1 MFEDACA
8 LEGSLAPTPP
18 GAERRGAVRY
28 VGNRALL
35 CDVTVGEGGERWTA
49 RIHDVSATGIG
60 LLLSRRPERGT
71 ILTLR
76 FRPPTDQL
84 VPPLEACVIHATRE
98 HPASPF
104 VVGCAFANVLGPEE
118 LQALL

>member
-1 MFEDACA
+1 MSEDTFVP
-8 LEGSLAPTPP
+8 EGELAPLPP

-35 CDVTVGEGGERWTA
+35 CDVMGGEPGERWTA

-60 LLLSRRPERGT
+60 LLLSRGPERGT

-76 FRPPTDQL
+76 FRPPTADV

-98 HPASPF
+98 NPVGLF
-104 VVGCAFANVLGPEE
+104 VVGCAFARELSPEE
-118 LQALL
+118 MQALL